1 MAKCTQSGLT
11 VMVQLAESNVS
22 PTCYNTTINPT
33 NKGQKMTVLIN
44 HNLTFT
50 TELDEN
56 HPVAQCL
63 LSLSYE
69 NQVAMLEELLKA
81 LVAPAIQPIL
91 DEINEGNT
99 YALLKVGA

>member
-1 MAKCTQSGLT
+1 
-11 VMVQLAESNVS
+11 MVQLAESNVS
-22 PTCYNTTINPT
+22 PTCYNTIINPT
-33 NKGQKMTVLIN
+33 NKGQKMTVSIN

-56 HPVAQCL
+56 HPVAQGL

-69 NQVAMLEELLKA
+69 NQVAMLEGMLKA